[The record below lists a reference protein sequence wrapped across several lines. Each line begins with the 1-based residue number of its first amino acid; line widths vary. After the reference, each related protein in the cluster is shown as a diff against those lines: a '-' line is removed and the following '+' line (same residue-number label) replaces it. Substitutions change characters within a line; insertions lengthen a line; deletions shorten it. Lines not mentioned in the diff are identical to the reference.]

1 VPRTPR
7 RPRFSLALGLIVLV
21 AAGLRITYVLAVTQH
36 DERLY
41 DATWYELSARVMAEG
56 EGFFV
61 DPFKALADPDADEP
75 NADHP
80 PLTVIALLP
89 GALLGPGQAGEL
101 AMRFTMVL
109 IGCGTVALVGVLGRR
124 LRGEALGLLA
134 AAIAAVDPNL
144 WMNDG
149 LIMSEAL
156 ATLLTLGI
164 AYGSYRVLTGDR
176 SLRWAAA
183 LGALVALAALA
194 RAELGL
200 LGPLLVAPVLLVT
213 RDRGWGRR
221 VLATGVAFLVLLGPW
236 VAFNMARFEE
246 PTTISTGLGLALRSG
261 NCDTTYY
268 GDKIGWSAVFEPC
281 TPPRRGVE
289 QSVWDAQLRRDALTY
304 MRHEV
309 RRMPVVAL
317 ARVGRIWNVYRV
329 TQSVELSGGE
339 GRPAWAAWMGA
350 VATWVLVP
358 LAVVGGLA
366 LRRRGQRI
374 WPLVVSISV
383 TTLVVLAGLG
393 GLLRYRAPAEPALV
407 LLAAAG
413 LWALVEARR
422 PAPGLE
428 PVGDQGAA
436 DAPPALAER

>member
-1 VPRTPR
+1 VTALLVTPV
-7 RPRFSLALGLIVLV
+7 SWIDEHLVLAQRGVMVLV
-21 AAGLRITYVLAVTQH
+21 GTAAVVLIALVARQVAGDRAGLLA
-36 DERLY
+36 
-41 DATWYELSARVMAEG
+41 
-56 EGFFV
+56 
-61 DPFKALADPDADEP
+61 
-75 NADHP
+75 
-80 PLTVIALLP
+80 
-89 GALLGPGQAGEL
+89 
-101 AMRFTMVL
+101 
-109 IGCGTVALVGVLGRR
+109 GVLG
-124 LRGEALGLLA
+124 A
-134 AAIAAVDPNL
+134 AYAPL

-164 AYGSYRVLTGDR
+164 VYGSFRVLAGDR
-176 SLRWAAA
+176 SLRWAAG

-221 VLATGVAFLVLLGPW
+221 MLATAGAFLVLLGPW

-281 TPPRRGVE
+281 TPPRHGVE
-289 QSVWDAQLRRDALTY
+289 QSVWDAQLRRDALGY

-329 TQSVELSGGE
+329 GQSVDLSAGE

-358 LAVVGGLA
+358 LAVLGGLA
-366 LRRRGQRI
+366 WRRRGQPI
-374 WPLVVSISV
+374 WPLVVAISV

-413 LWALVEARR
+413 IWALVEARR
-422 PAPGLE
+422 SAPA
-428 PVGDQGAA
+428 DQGAIE
-436 DAPPALAER
+436 APPAAADR